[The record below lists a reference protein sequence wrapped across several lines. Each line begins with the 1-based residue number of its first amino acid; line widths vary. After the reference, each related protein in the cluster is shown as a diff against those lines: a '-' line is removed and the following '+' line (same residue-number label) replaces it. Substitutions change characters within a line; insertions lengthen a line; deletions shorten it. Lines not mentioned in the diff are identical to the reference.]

1 MLRKWQKKPCAC
13 GTRDSTKRKVVA
25 TRWRIFDESCHPRW
39 SAMHNAVKPKPVA
52 AMLATFRESDPV
64 AWLRSFTSPVAGLA
78 SPQKNSKQ
86 ERSRSSKKRS
96 SSAVNL
102 YRVGS
107 TPLKSAARLSE
118 GEGGPCGASAFASC
132 QASPAYTSGSPATF
146 REAPAAPREAS
157 SSQSR
162 RESFPALTRGSSQ
175 THTSA
180 PQRAPAGFSAA

>member
-13 GTRDSTKRKVVA
+13 GTRDSTKRKVVV
-25 TRWRIFDESCHPRW
+25 TLWRIFDESCQPRW
-39 SAMHNAVKPKPVA
+39 SAMHSAVRPKPVA

-107 TPLKSAARLSE
+107 TPLKSAAKLSE
-118 GEGGPCGASAFASC
+118 GEGVPCAATFFASC
-132 QASPAYTSGSPATF
+132 QASTAYRSGSPATV
-146 REAPAAPREAS
+146 RDAPAAARDAS
-157 SSQSR
+157 NSQSR
-162 RESFPALTRGSSQ
+162 RES
-175 THTSA
+175 
-180 PQRAPAGFSAA
+180 